1 MARITIEDALKL
13 GYNKFELVH
22 LATKRVIELRR
33 GKELLIAS
41 SNKEIVAAL
50 REIEAG
56 KVRRREATELLPE
69 GFESDVLPADSLLP
83 SDSAVTEVEEASE
96 GTQDTDDS
104 SSTQDEESTEEA

>member
-33 GKELLIAS
+33 GKELLIPT

-50 REIEAG
+50 REIEAE
-56 KVRRREATELLPE
+56 KVRRREVTDLLPE
-69 GFESDVLPADSLLP
+69 DYEGNVFPTDSLLP
-83 SDSAVTEVEEASE
+83 SEPAGTEVDEASE
-96 GTQDTDDS
+96 GTQDTDDNS
-104 SSTQDEESTEEA
+104 SAQDEDSTEEA